1 MAKSILVVD
10 YDPKRIETTTRPF
23 TDAGYRV
30 EIARDGVSG
39 VEAFARLH
47 PDLVL
52 VEMMLPKRHGF
63 EVCQEFRK
71 LRPGKK
77 TPVLILGS
85 TQAERYR
92 MQAIGAGAS
101 DYLVRPVPDE
111 RLLEICRN
119 LIEHPNQD
127 LPAQEPSA
135 EASVRLEDSLPDFFE
150 EPPRSAPPPSPKVAI
165 RTASPAQPEPATPL
179 FDLGGL
185 SDDEITARLDA
196 LLPSETPVR
205 PQRPDPAPPRPAP
218 VAKAV
223 EPPRPAS
230 PKPRPEPAAAAA
242 PSVVAQPERPAP
254 RAKLPQAEPVLEPP
268 IVETAKRRSG
278 VGWPVVAAVGLIAV
292 IGGWYGWR
300 ATTSDETAAESAA
313 LDATD
318 FAPVPAG
325 AQAPAPSAARQEALP
340 VDSPT
345 GSIFVSPEPSPVR
358 IAQPPPAAVPPPA
371 APRSEAPPAEA
382 ARVEPRG
389 ESAPAA
395 PAPAVA
401 ESVPPPPTV
410 EETIEE
416 ELSLPSILAPA
427 EGITAV
433 PAPQPPAAEPR
444 VGTVPG
450 SIVDLS
456 ETDSPP
462 VAVSR
467 TAPAYPPVAL
477 RMRREGKV
485 AVRLLVDENGT
496 VVDAVAADASAPADF
511 AAEAVKAARNWRYR
525 PAKKDGVP
533 VKVWIT
539 EGIVFKM

>member
-23 TDAGYRV
+23 TEAGYRV
-30 EIARDGVSG
+30 EVARDGVAG

-111 RLLEICRN
+111 RLLEICRGLLEN
-119 LIEHPNQD
+119 PNQD
-127 LPAQEPSA
+127 LPAEEPK
-135 EASVRLEDSLPDFFE
+135 ASEPIRLEDSLPDFF
-150 EPPRSAPPPSPKVAI
+150 K
-165 RTASPAQPEPATPL
+165 EPARPAPVAAPRAAAPL
-179 FDLGGL
+179 LDLGGL
-185 SDDEITARLDA
+185 SDDEISARLDA
-196 LLPSETPVR
+196 LLPSETP
-205 PQRPDPAPPRPAP
+205 PRPKKPHTVAP
-218 VAKAV
+218 ATVPAAKSV
-223 EPPRPAS
+223 EPPRPES
-230 PKPRPEPAAAAA
+230 RKPRVEAPPEAA
-242 PSVVAQPERPAP
+242 PKAVPPVVAHAERPAP
-254 RAKLPQAEPVLEPP
+254 RARLPQTEPVLEPP
-268 IVETAKRRSG
+268 VVETPRRRSG
-278 VGWPVVAAVGLIAV
+278 VAWPVVAAVGLIAV

-300 ATTSDETAAESAA
+300 AATSDATVAERAA

-318 FAPVPAG
+318 FAPVSAG
-325 AQAPAPSAARQEALP
+325 A
-340 VDSPT
+340 D
-345 GSIFVSPEPSPVR
+345 
-358 IAQPPPAAVPPPA
+358 AAVPLPTPVEPVSEPAFVEPEAEPVRLAPSVA
-371 APRSEAPPAEA
+371 APVPTSPA
-382 ARVEPRG
+382 PRG
-389 ESAPAA
+389 ETAA
-395 PAPAVA
+395 PAPQRVEPVERPAPP
-401 ESVPPPPTV
+401 VPQQAAPAPTPV
-410 EETIEE
+410 EEQKPVDAPVEAD
-416 ELSLPSILAPA
+416 LALPSNIVPI
-427 EGITAV
+427 EGIVPV
-433 PAPQPPAAEPR
+433 PAAQPEPARPTA
-444 VGTVPG
+444 GTVPG
-450 SIVDLS
+450 SIVDLA

-462 VAVSR
+462 VAMSR

-477 RMRREGKV
+477 RMRREGRV

-496 VVDAVAADASAPADF
+496 VADAVAADASAPADF
-511 AAEAVKAARNWRYR
+511 AGEAVKAARNWRYR

-539 EGIVFKM
+539 EVIAFKL